1 MYPSKNQGEPAR
13 EKQNTDSKS
22 PNRTTIQ
29 RSNKNDLQTENVVAE
44 EYVNKEKATAQNRI
58 NMLEQPGTSK
68 KNDHDSIS
76 DEDVMATSPVKKPA
90 RTVGKL
96 RAEETKLR
104 QNKKVTNALQQKQT
118 MINAQIEEKRKREK
132 RELKV
137 QEVKMALERDKQ
149 KNWNLQREPRMKKM
163 PNYRNR

>member
-44 EYVNKEKATAQNRI
+44 EYVNKE
-58 NMLEQPGTSK
+58 
-68 KNDHDSIS
+68 
-76 DEDVMATSPVKKPA
+76 
-90 RTVGKL
+90 
-96 RAEETKLR
+96 TKLR

-118 MINAQIEEKRKREK
+118 TINAQIEEKTISVTHHSTLLLFEKKFFLTGPKTPNLMSIFPAIEPAKLKRTSS
-132 RELKV
+132 
-137 QEVKMALERDKQ
+137 AI
-149 KNWNLQREPRMKKM
+149 WNKTEMSTLASSTNVEESDED
-163 PNYRNR
+163 